1 MAGPRIAM
9 IGAGSVVFAR
19 TLMSDILS
27 LPELTGSRIAL
38 HDVDARRLEIGRAH
52 V

>member
-1 MAGPRIAM
+1 MTGPRITM

-27 LPELTGSRIAL
+27 LPKL
-38 HDVDARRLEIGRAH
+38 DARRLHPAAVMAR
-52 V
+52 

>member
-1 MAGPRIAM
+1 M

-27 LPELTGSRIAL
+27 FPELAEAPHRAASTSTRGGSRPP
-38 HDVDARRLEIGRAH
+38 R
-52 V
+52 